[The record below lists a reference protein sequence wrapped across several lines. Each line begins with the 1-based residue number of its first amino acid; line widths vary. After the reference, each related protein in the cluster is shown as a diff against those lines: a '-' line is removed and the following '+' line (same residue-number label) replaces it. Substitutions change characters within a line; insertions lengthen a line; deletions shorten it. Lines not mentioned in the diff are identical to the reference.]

1 MLGMRLSSAE
11 RLTLAPSLNLFR
23 SLENLVFKDQYE
35 SSQQSTNTTDQYRR
49 LVEEET
55 AISRQRHEENLKLA
69 WTSMAG
75 GLGTMLLGC
84 LLLFFGLRIIYA
96 LGLIGGGFIGFV
108 SAIGY
113 YQRIK

>member
-1 MLGMRLSSAE
+1 M
-11 RLTLAPSLNLFR
+11 
-23 SLENLVFKDQYE
+23 FKDQYE
-35 SSQQSTNTTDQYRR
+35 SPQKSTDTTDQYRR

-55 AISRQRHEENLKLA
+55 AISQQRHEENIRLA
-69 WTSMAG
+69 WTSMLG

-84 LLLFFGLRIIYA
+84 LLLFFGVKIIYA
-96 LGLIGGGFIGFV
+96 LGLIGGGFVGFV

>member
-1 MLGMRLSSAE
+1 M
-11 RLTLAPSLNLFR
+11 
-23 SLENLVFKDQYE
+23 FKDQY
-35 SSQQSTNTTDQYRR
+35 QGPQKSTDTTDQYRR

-55 AISRQRHEENLKLA
+55 TISQQRHQENIKMA

-84 LLLFFGLRIIYA
+84 VLIFFGIRIIYG
-96 LGLIGGGFIGFV
+96 LGLIGAGFVGFV